1 MIIIE
6 LVRKIICG
14 FIRIRHIV
22 NFSAVFE
29 LYKFAHSV
37 TEVHR
42 QSCEIRK
49 VIHLHR
55 NLGYVCLPF
64 NLSLSFLCWGR
75 AVGYQP
81 CPQAADRGTTFR
93 YEGKL
98 RTKQVLHLTNKQSRT
113 SSGRDTRTWR
123 WLAGGDAY
131 HHEIPT
137 SSMTSL

>member
-1 MIIIE
+1 MLRRRPSYAAARCIG
-6 LVRKIICG
+6 R
-14 FIRIRHIV
+14 RRHY
-22 NFSAVFE
+22 VFE
-29 LYKFAHSV
+29 LSV
-37 TEVHR
+37 RLLVR
-42 QSCEIRK
+42 
-49 VIHLHR
+49 
-55 NLGYVCLPF
+55 
-64 NLSLSFLCWGR
+64 
-75 AVGYQP
+75 VGYQP
-81 CPQAADRGTTFR
+81 RPQAADRGTIFR